1 MDELIATL
9 KGNETVKVQ
18 SILSHLATS
27 DDLKHRDF
35 TLSQINLFEK
45 MSSRIIAE
53 LGINPIRHILNTSG
67 ISNYPEAQFDMV
79 RLGIGVYGVSAEQ
92 KYLKMKSVISKLELL
107 LLGSVGYGRKFMAEK
122 PKVATIPRL
131 CRRNF

>member
-1 MDELIATL
+1 MHRFEDDSMDELIATL

-92 KYLKMKSVISKLELL
+92 KYLS
-107 LLGSVGYGRKFMAEK
+107 
-122 PKVATIPRL
+122 
-131 CRRNF
+131 